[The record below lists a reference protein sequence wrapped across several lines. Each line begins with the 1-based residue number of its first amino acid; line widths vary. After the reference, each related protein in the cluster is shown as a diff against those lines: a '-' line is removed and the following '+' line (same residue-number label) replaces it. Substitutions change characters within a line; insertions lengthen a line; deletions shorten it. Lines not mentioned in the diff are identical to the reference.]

1 MATRRSFL
9 IAVSLS
15 LLGTRRMERHNR
27 QCFQMGERRKRNGLT
42 DRERAYLE
50 RKGCKEEN
58 GEWMSGLIWPA

>member
-1 MATRRSFL
+1 MSRRSFL
-9 IAVSLS
+9 MAVSLS

-27 QCFQMGERRKRNGLT
+27 QCFQMGERRTRNGLT

-58 GEWMSGLIWPA
+58 GEWMSDLVWPA